1 MSQSGFG
8 PGVSLDERPIIRCV
22 DSRDWVGSLRDYV
35 TSMKELNPGDPRHPS
50 DDWLNQC
57 FAMILLDQV

>member
-8 PGVSLDERPIIRCV
+8 LGVSQDERPIMGRV
-22 DSRDWVGSLRDYV
+22 DSRDWVGSLCDYV
-35 TSMKELNPGDPRHPS
+35 TSMKELNPGDPCHPL